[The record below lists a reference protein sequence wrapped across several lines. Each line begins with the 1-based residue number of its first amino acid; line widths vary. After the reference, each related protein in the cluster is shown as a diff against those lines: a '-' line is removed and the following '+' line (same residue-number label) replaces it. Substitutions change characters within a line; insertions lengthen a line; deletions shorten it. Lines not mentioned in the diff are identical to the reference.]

1 MKKSLGRGA
10 LQERNPEN
18 GLLRKGE
25 LKGEKRGEKRLNTMC
40 SGGVF
45 R

>member
-1 MKKSLGRGA
+1 MKRNLRRDV

-18 GLLRKGE
+18 GLLSKGE
-25 LKGEKRGEKRLNTMC
+25 PKEEKRGENGLNTIC

>member
-1 MKKSLGRGA
+1 MKRSLVRDF
-10 LQERNPEN
+10 LQERNPGN
-18 GLLRKGE
+18 GPLRKGE
-25 LKGEKRGEKRLNTMC
+25 LKGEKRGEKGLNAIC

>member
-1 MKKSLGRGA
+1 MKRSLGRDI

-25 LKGEKRGEKRLNTMC
+25 LKGEKRGGNGLKTIC
-40 SGGVF
+40 SGGFF

>member
-1 MKKSLGRGA
+1 MKRSLGRDI
-10 LQERNPEN
+10 LQERNPGN

-25 LKGEKRGEKRLNTMC
+25 LKGEKRGENVLQTIS